1 MLRSLVV
8 LLALSV
14 SSSSGLQQRLVLE
27 KAEITVGRVQGND
40 VILPHASVS
49 RRHARIVVRHGKII
63 LVDLRSTNGTFV
75 NGRRLASPLV
85 VNEHDEIAI
94 GEFRISVEEEDA
106 PTLEWF
112 PAPPLDPVEAQL
124 IAAMRDGDR
133 AARAVYAD
141 WLEERGEHAR
151 AELLRLWDHLLGLP
165 PDDPGHGAARAQLG
179 ELARGVSA
187 DWRDDVGWPG
197 DLDELDLR

>member
-1 MLRSLVV
+1 MQ
-8 LLALSV
+8 LALSV
-14 SSSSGLQQRLVLE
+14 SSSSGVQQRLVLE
-27 KAEITVGRVQGND
+27 KAEIAIGRVQGND

-49 RRHARIVVRHGKII
+49 RRHARIVLRHGKII
-63 LVDLRSTNGTFV
+63 VVDLRSTNGTFV

-85 VNEHDEIAI
+85 VNEHDEISI

-151 AELLRLWDHLLGLP
+151 AELLRLWDHLQGLSL
-165 PDDPGHGAARAQLG
+165 DDPGYGAARAQLG

-197 DLDELDLR
+197 DLDDVG

>member
-1 MLRSLVV
+1 

-27 KAEITVGRVQGND
+27 KGEIAIGRVQGND
-40 VILPHASVS
+40 VILAHASVS
-49 RRHARIVVRHGKII
+49 RRHARIVVRHGKLII
-63 LVDLRSTNGTFV
+63 VDLRSTNGTFV
-75 NGRRLASPLV
+75 NGRRLTSPLV
-85 VNEHDEIAI
+85 VNEHDEISI
-94 GEFRISVEEEDA
+94 GEFRIAVEEEDA

-124 IAAMRDGDR
+124 IAAMRGGDL

-151 AELLRLWDHLLGLP
+151 AELLRLWDHLQGLP
-165 PDDPGHGAARAQLG
+165 PDDPGYGAARAQLG

-197 DLDELDLR
+197 DLDDER